1 MTHTH
6 KQKEKLLKRVRR
18 IRGQLEG
25 VERRLENEV
34 PCAEILQLAASV
46 RGAMNGLVSELIEEL
61 LREHVV
67 DPAREPDKR
76 KAQGAQELLDVL
88 RTYMK

>member
-1 MTHTH
+1 M
-6 KQKEKLLKRVRR
+6 RR

-25 VERRLENEV
+25 VERRLVSEV
-34 PCAEILQLAASV
+34 PCTEILQLAASV
-46 RGAMNGLVSELIEEL
+46 RGAMNGLVSELIEEH

-67 DPAREPDKR
+67 DPAREKDAK